1 MPIETASLCRDDR
14 AVLRPGTGVGSVG
27 PQVGGL
33 GVGQVL
39 RMVIPPYGVESATD
53 PTALPWTRVCGFL
66 QLDR

>member
-1 MPIETASLCRDDR
+1 
-14 AVLRPGTGVGSVG
+14 
-27 PQVGGL
+27 VGGL